1 MANKI
6 KVRLV
11 QKMDEVYSEKQRKYM
26 CVMAKDG
33 ADRPKGLSQAEAEEM
48 CGDTEHSK
56 KNEAIIATKD
66 GEKEVKPSR
75 GETEHFFAHK
85 SGKRYIVTHKPS
97 GKALPAVVTKYGT
110 KLSDF
115 QKVMKDLEDANI
127 AGIGD
132 ENPSIETLRAIKDV
146 LKKIDERCQKGYKT
160 HATRKTKVMFG
171 KTYRNCVKA
180 EEGKDP
186 KVGTGKKPEG
196 SDRRL
201 FTDEDPE
208 DTVPV
213 EFKSVAAIKKTLAKS
228 SFKNK
233 SHKRQSQI
241 INLIHQRSRVA
252 YENAKDPEVKA
263 RLKRAFE
270 YAEQRK
276 EASKKKTQA
285 RNKKK

>member
-66 GEKEVKPSR
+66 GDKEVKASR
-75 GETEHFFAHK
+75 GETEHFFVHK

-171 KTYRNCVKA
+171 KRYRNCVKA
-180 EEGKDP
+180 EEQQVTK
-186 KVGTGKKPEG
+186 
-196 SDRRL
+196 
-201 FTDEDPE
+201 
-208 DTVPV
+208 
-213 EFKSVAAIKKTLAKS
+213 
-228 SFKNK
+228 
-233 SHKRQSQI
+233 
-241 INLIHQRSRVA
+241 
-252 YENAKDPEVKA
+252 
-263 RLKRAFE
+263 
-270 YAEQRK
+270 
-276 EASKKKTQA
+276 A

>member
-11 QKMDEVYSEKQRKYM
+11 QNMDEVYSEKQRKYM

-33 ADRPKGLSQAEAEEM
+33 ADRPEGLSQAEAKEM
-48 CGDTEHSK
+48 CGDTGHSK
-56 KNEAIIATKD
+56 KNEAVIATKD

-85 SGKRYIVTHKPS
+85 SGKAYIITHKPS

-110 KLSDF
+110 KLSDAR
-115 QKVMKDLEDANI
+115 KVMKDLEDANI

-132 ENPSIETLRAIKDV
+132 ENPSPETLQAIKDV

-180 EEGKDP
+180 EE
-186 KVGTGKKPEG
+186 
-196 SDRRL
+196 
-201 FTDEDPE
+201 
-208 DTVPV
+208 
-213 EFKSVAAIKKTLAKS
+213 
-228 SFKNK
+228 
-233 SHKRQSQI
+233 
-241 INLIHQRSRVA
+241 
-252 YENAKDPEVKA
+252 
-263 RLKRAFE
+263 
-270 YAEQRK
+270 
-276 EASKKKTQA
+276 
-285 RNKKK
+285 